1 MRSRKKKH
9 IKFKILILVFI
20 LSVFTAGYFY
30 HYLSGFNKTSSIGGE
45 GEIETVP
52 VQDGESVNIL
62 VMGVD
67 IGDPKSTSKND
78 PKRTDT
84 MMIVNYNPVSKA
96 FNVVSIPR
104 DTLIKINGRNAKIN
118 SAYAIGGINS
128 AIKAVEKLFNVD
140 INYYAKLDYKGFRK
154 IIDAIGGV
162 DMEIKQNMNYDDASQ
177 NLSIHFKKGETVHLN
192 GEKAEE
198 FFRWRKNNDGTGLAE
213 GDLGRIQNQHL
224 FIEKVV
230 KKFKSPAIIPKIPVI
245 MAAVP
250 EYCDTNMTSKDILK
264 YGWLAA
270 NSDKNNIKIMTLKGK
285 GEYIGGISYFIYDE
299 KQNSDVL
306 LMLRG
311 DSTRE
316 SGNEAE
322 FDKENLKIEILNGT
336 DRSGLAGTLGKEMK
350 SKGYKYISVGNNSKT
365 AKSKIILN
373 GINTEKAKEAISRD
387 FGVNNFAANSQKSG
401 KYDVIVVLG
410 DDYKYEE

>member
-1 MRSRKKKH
+1 MRGKKKKH
-9 IKFKILILVFI
+9 TKLKVLFFVFI

-30 HYLSGFNKTSSIGGE
+30 HYLSGFNKTPSIGGQ

-52 VQDGESVNIL
+52 VQDGEAVNIL

-96 FNVVSIPR
+96 FNVASIPR
-104 DTLIKINGRNAKIN
+104 DTLVKINGRNAKIN

-128 AIKAVEKLFNVD
+128 SIKVVEKLFDID

-154 IIDAIGGV
+154 VIDAIGGI
-162 DMEIKQNMNYDDASQ
+162 DMEIKQRMDYDDASQ
-177 NLSIHFKKGETVHLN
+177 NLSIHFKKGEVVHLD

-213 GDLGRIQNQHL
+213 GDIGRIQNQHL

-230 KKFKSPAIIPKIPVI
+230 KKFKSPAIIPKIPAI
-245 MAAVP
+245 MAAIP
-250 EYCDTNMTSKDILK
+250 EYCDTNMHPKDILK

-270 NSDKNNIKIMTLKGK
+270 SAGNNIKITTLKGK

-299 KQNSDVL
+299 KQNADILSVL
-306 LMLRG
+306 HGENTGSSR
-311 DSTRE
+311 
-316 SGNEAE
+316 NETD

-336 DRSGLAGTLGKEMK
+336 NKSGLAGDISKEMK
-350 SKGYKYISVGNNSKT
+350 NKGYKYISIGNNSKT

-373 GINTEKAKEAISRD
+373 GIDTEEAKETISRD
-387 FGVNNFAANSQKSG
+387 FGVSNFVTNSQKSR

-410 DDYKYEE
+410 DDYNYE